1 MLAYI
6 EKFLEYIKYEKGLSA
21 NTIAAYKR
29 DLLFFHEFMLSQQG
43 STHPDNI
50 TRQDIRRF
58 LTHQLDEG
66 ISHPTVA
73 RRLSSLKTY

>member
-29 DLLFFHEFMLSQQG
+29 DLLFFMNSCSASRVPPIPIIL
-43 STHPDNI
+43 PDRI
-50 TRQDIRRF
+50 
-58 LTHQLDEG
+58 
-66 ISHPTVA
+66 
-73 RRLSSLKTY
+73 